1 MGKKRRYTNGYMVY
15 GCSECGRGFRMFLE
29 ENLETGGPD
38 HKPVPFTI
46 TCPFC
51 GKPDCRDVSFKK
63 EKLSRQ
69 RITPGMPAFIN
80 VKGDS
85 CGVPMNLERA
95 RVEYAMGER
104 AKIVMAEEAVREK
117 LIPVLKSGH
126 CKKIVTECYRDWQ
139 AKYNGAIVTR
149 STLEFLE
156 GNVRASLIVMLE
168 GPLPEYDP
176 SLLTVKAYM
185 TEDGS
190 TCIDVEAKYSSD
202 EKSGM
207 VQIHNS
213 IKKENPQ

>member
-1 MGKKRRYTNGYMVY
+1 
-15 GCSECGRGFRMFLE
+15 
-29 ENLETGGPD
+29 
-38 HKPVPFTI
+38 
-46 TCPFC
+46 
-51 GKPDCRDVSFKK
+51 
-63 EKLSRQ
+63 
-69 RITPGMPAFIN
+69 
-80 VKGDS
+80 
-85 CGVPMNLERA
+85 MNLERA

-104 AKIVMAEEAVREK
+104 AKIVMAEEDVREK
-117 LIPVLKSGH
+117 LIPVLRSGH

-139 AKYNGAIVTR
+139 AKYNGAMVTR
-149 STLEFLE
+149 SALEFLE
-156 GNVRASLIVMLE
+156 GNIRASLIVMLE
-168 GPLPEYDP
+168 EPLPEYDP